1 MGLVAAQDPDCFVA
15 CHTTK
20 IASIPLRGNF
30 GCTTAGL
37 VGEAAFLCSENHAPY
52 AFKPNPAVLNS
63 KTATGICRRRFL
75 FVWFISVYEHSGPA
89 PGTPTPAP
97 APQPP
102 GHG

>member
-1 MGLVAAQDPDCFVA
+1 
-15 CHTTK
+15 
-20 IASIPLRGNF
+20 
-30 GCTTAGL
+30 
-37 VGEAAFLCSENHAPY
+37 
-52 AFKPNPAVLNS
+52 LNS